1 MDRKDFLR
9 TALRKKV
16 NAPVATHEVPPATTG
31 LAAYSGPW
39 TNNEVAHLL
48 KRTMFGATK
57 TDIHYFLSKPVNDAV
72 DELLNN
78 LRTAAPPV
86 RDYGLIEDEFG
97 VFYDDMGVAKGATWV
112 NDSNLKSVPQVT
124 GTINQ
129 LRVNSLMKWWAGLLI
144 DQQRSIEEKMVLFW
158 HHHFSVQKEEV
169 GDSQIL
175 YRHHKLLR
183 DNALGNVKKLT
194 REVCIDPAMLIH
206 LNGFLNSKKAP
217 DENFARELQELFIIG
232 RGEDSGFTED
242 DVIAAARVL
251 TGWRF
256 NTDPTVVT
264 LFDAGDHD
272 TGRKSFSDFYGNTV
286 ISGSSDGYTELD
298 ALINMIYAT
307 EESCRFI
314 CRKLYKW
321 FVYYDIDDTVEQN
334 VIIPLAAILRS
345 NNFELKPVLSALF
358 KSEHFFDVANQAC
371 YIKNPFDF
379 LVGTLRELNVVY
391 PGYSDYVNGYP
402 LFQRLYEMA
411 AFMQQEL
418 FQPPDV
424 SGYPAYFQD
433 PMNYELWVNSNS
445 LPQYAKFT
453 DGLIADKIVDTMA
466 IATATSNPS
475 DPDQLINDVT
485 ALLLRYPLSD
495 ASKSYTKNKFLL
507 NNSGNNSV
515 WTNAWNANNTAV
527 TAPALDAL
535 FAFVMNLPEFHLC

>member
-1 MDRKDFLR
+1 MDRKDFLS
-9 TALRKKV
+9 TALKKKH
-16 NAPVATHEVPPATTG
+16 NASLSTIEMPPTTTG
-31 LAAYSGPW
+31 LSPYSSQW

-48 KRTMFGATK
+48 KRTMFAATK
-57 TDIHYFLSKPVNDAV
+57 TDIQYFLSRTVSDAV

-78 LRTAAPPV
+78 VRIPLPPV

-97 VFYDDMGVAKGATWV
+97 VLYDDMGVAKGATWV
-112 NDSNLKSVPQVT
+112 NDSNLTSSPQVT

-129 LRVNSLMKWWAGLLI
+129 LRVNSLMKWWAGLI
-144 DQQRSIEEKMVLFW
+144 VDQQRSIEEKMVLFW

-194 REVCIDPAMLIH
+194 RDVCIDPAMLIH

-217 DENFARELQELFIIG
+217 DENFARELQELFTIG
-232 RGEDSGFTED
+232 RGDDSGFTED

-264 LFDAGDHD
+264 LFDLGDHD
-272 TGRKSFSDFYGNTV
+272 TGKKTFSPFYNNTA
-286 ISGSSDGYTELD
+286 ISGSTDGYTELD

-334 VIIPLAAILRS
+334 VIIPLAAILRN
-345 NNFELKPVLSALF
+345 NNFEIKPVLSALF

-379 LVGTLRELNVVY
+379 LVGTVRELNVVY
-391 PGYSDYVNGYP
+391 PAYTDYVNGYP
-402 LFQRLYEMA
+402 LFQRIYETA

-453 DGLIADKIVDTMA
+453 DSMIADKLVDTMA
-466 IATATSNPS
+466 IARATSNPS
-475 DPDQLINDVT
+475 DPDQLINDIT
-485 ALLLRYPLSD
+485 ELMLRYPLSD
-495 ASKSYTKNKFLL
+495 TSKNYTKNNFLL
-507 NNSGNNSV
+507 NKTGNNSV
-515 WTNAWNANNTAV
+515 WTSAWNANNAAV

-535 FAFVMNLPEFHLC
+535 FAFIMNLPEYHLC